1 MQFRRPLLVGLL
13 VLGYAFNV
21 LLFASLLDLG
31 QFGYDAY
38 AYWSVDLANL
48 YAQTPDALTG
58 FGAFHYSP
66 AVAQVF
72 ALLGVLP
79 WWVFLWGWT
88 ALLVATLT
96 WLGGRWTLL
105 LLAFPPLVLELYA
118 GNINLLLAGAIALG
132 FRYPAAW
139 AFVLLTK
146 ITPGVGVLWF
156 AVRREW
162 RNLAIA
168 LGATGAIVAVSFV
181 LSPALWLAWFSALTD
196 LGGLTEGGLPIP
208 LLLRLPLAAA
218 VVWWGARNDQPWT
231 VPVAATIATPIL
243 WIGWSA
249 WLVVLFGA
257 LPLLREA
264 QEGRERQATEEW
276 VADGPIAAADAVPSS
291 TPVIRDSTGLGA

>member
-1 MQFRRPLLVGLL
+1 VQFRKPLLVGLL
-13 VLGYAFNV
+13 ALGYAFNV
-21 LLFASLLDLG
+21 LLFASLLGRG

-38 AYWSVDLANL
+38 TYWSVDLADL
-48 YAQTPDALTG
+48 YANTPEGLAG

-96 WLGGRWTLL
+96 WLGGRWTLI

-139 AFVLLTK
+139 AFVLLTQV
-146 ITPGVGVLWF
+146 TPGVGVLWF
-156 AVRREW
+156 AIRREW
-162 RNLAIA
+162 PELAIA
-168 LGATGAIVAVSFV
+168 LGTTAVIVVVSFV
-181 LSPALWLAWFSALTD
+181 LAPALWGRWFSALGD
-196 LGGLTEGGLPIP
+196 LAGLPEGSLPIP

-218 VVWWGARNDQPWT
+218 VVWWGARTSQRWT
-231 VPVAATIATPIL
+231 VPVAATIATPVL
-243 WIGWSA
+243 WIGWPA
-249 WLVVLFGA
+249 WLVVLLGA
-257 LPLLREA
+257 LPLVREEREA
-264 QEGRERQATEEW
+264 RGTQDERQA
-276 VADGPIAAADAVPSS
+276 APM
-291 TPVIRDSTGLGA
+291 GARSVG

>member
-1 MQFRRPLLVGLL
+1 MQFGKPLLVGILA
-13 VLGYAFNV
+13 LGYLFDV
-21 LLFASLLDLG
+21 LLFVSLLGLG

-48 YAQTPDALTG
+48 YARTPQALGG

-66 AVAQVF
+66 AVAQVL
-72 ALLGVLP
+72 ALFHVLP

-96 WLGGRWTLL
+96 WLGGRWTVV

-146 ITPGVGVLWF
+146 VTPGVGVLWF
-156 AVRREW
+156 ALRREW
-162 RNLAIA
+162 RNMAIA
-168 LGATGAIVAVSFV
+168 LGATGAIVLVSFV
-181 LSPALWLAWFSALTD
+181 LAPGLWGQWFTALTD
-196 LGGLTEGGLPIP
+196 LGGLAEGGLPIP
-208 LLLRLPLAAA
+208 LLLRLPIALG
-218 VVWWGARNDQPWT
+218 VLWWGARTDRPWT
-231 VPVAATIATPIL
+231 VPVAATVATPIL
-243 WIGWSA
+243 WIGWPA

-257 LPLLREA
+257 LPLLREER
-264 QEGRERQATEEW
+264 EGREPQDERQATP
-276 VADGPIAAADAVPSS
+276 VGAPSVS
-291 TPVIRDSTGLGA
+291 

>member
-1 MQFRRPLLVGLL
+1 VRFRKPLLAGLL
-13 VLGYAFNV
+13 VVGYAFNA
-21 LLFASLLDLG
+21 LLLLSLFHLG
-31 QFGYDAY
+31 QFGYDVY
-38 AYWSVDLANL
+38 AYWSVDLDHL
-48 YAQTPDALTG
+48 YAQTPQALTG

-66 AVAQVF
+66 AVAQVLSVF
-72 ALLGVLP
+72 HVLP

-88 ALLVATLT
+88 ALLIATLI

-118 GNINLLLAGAIALG
+118 GNIHLLLAAAMVLG

-146 ITPGVGVLWF
+146 VTPGVGVVWF
-156 AVRREW
+156 ALRGEW

-168 LGATGAIVAVSFV
+168 LGATGAIVLVSFV
-181 LSPALWLAWFSALTD
+181 LVPTLWSQWLVTLTD
-196 LGGLTEGGLPIP
+196 LSGVGEGTVPIP
-208 LLLRLPLAAA
+208 LLLRLPVAAA
-218 VVWWGARNDQPWT
+218 VIWWGARTDRRWA

-257 LPLLREA
+257 LPLLP
-264 QEGRERQATEEW
+264 ER
-276 VADGPIAAADAVPSS
+276 GAAAAEGPEAAERSGEAAQS
-291 TPVIRDSTGLGA
+291 AQPIRDSTGSRA

>member
-1 MQFRRPLLVGLL
+1 MQFGKPLLMGILA
-13 VLGYAFNV
+13 LGYLFDV
-21 LLFASLLDLG
+21 LLFVSLLGLG

-38 AYWSVDLANL
+38 AYWSVDLDNL
-48 YAQTPDALTG
+48 YAQTPDALAG
-58 FGAFHYSP
+58 FGAFHYAP

-72 ALLGVLP
+72 ALFHVLP

-96 WLGGRWTLL
+96 WLGGRWTVV

-118 GNINLLLAGAIALG
+118 GNINLLLAAAIALG

-146 ITPGVGVLWF
+146 VTPGVGLLWF
-156 AVRREW
+156 ALRREW

-168 LGATGAIVAVSFV
+168 LGATGVIALVSFV
-181 LSPALWLAWFSALTD
+181 TVPALWGQWFTALSD
-196 LGGLTEGGLPIP
+196 LRGLTEGSLPIS
-208 LLLRLPLAAA
+208 LFLRLPLAGA
-218 VVWWGARNDQPWT
+218 VLWWGARTDRRWT

-257 LPLLREA
+257 LPLLRE
-264 QEGRERQATEEW
+264 EREPGKSHDERQA
-276 VADGPIAAADAVPSS
+276 APIGAPS
-291 TPVIRDSTGLGA
+291 VG